1 MRRKNPVLILISVL
15 LFTAL
20 NITFSQQFTEMT
32 EISLTGVNESSVA
45 WGDYDNDGDLDIL
58 ITGLS
63 DPGGWISK
71 IYSNNGNNSFT
82 EQTGISL
89 TGVAQGSVA
98 WGDYD
103 NDGDLDILLTGYNY
117 YQGNVYVS
125 KIYRNNGN
133 NLFTEQTG
141 ISLTGVYQSSVAW
154 GDYDN
159 DGDLDILLTGC
170 KSSGNYISIIFRN
183 NGDNSFTE
191 QTGISLTGVY
201 QSSVAWGDYDNDG
214 DLDILLTGHSITE
227 GGRVSKIYRNN
238 GDNSFTEQAGISLTG
253 ISLSSVAWGDYDND
267 GDLDILLTGNT
278 GSSLVSK
285 IYHNN
290 GDNSFTEQTGIGLM
304 GVRSSSV
311 AWGDYDNDGD
321 IDILLTGYVSSGN
334 YISRIYCNNN
344 LTLNSVPTMPSEL
357 AA

>member
-103 NDGDLDILLTGYNY
+103 NDGDLDILLTGYN
-117 YQGNVYVS
+117 
-125 KIYRNNGN
+125 
-133 NLFTEQTG
+133 
-141 ISLTGVYQSSVAW
+141 
-154 GDYDN
+154 
-159 DGDLDILLTGC
+159 
-170 KSSGNYISIIFRN
+170 
-183 NGDNSFTE
+183 
-191 QTGISLTGVY
+191 
-201 QSSVAWGDYDNDG
+201 
-214 DLDILLTGHSITE
+214 
-227 GGRVSKIYRNN
+227 
-238 GDNSFTEQAGISLTG
+238 
-253 ISLSSVAWGDYDND
+253 
-267 GDLDILLTGNT
+267 
-278 GSSLVSK
+278 
-285 IYHNN
+285 
-290 GDNSFTEQTGIGLM
+290 
-304 GVRSSSV
+304 
-311 AWGDYDNDGD
+311 
-321 IDILLTGYVSSGN
+321 
-334 YISRIYCNNN
+334 
-344 LTLNSVPTMPSEL
+344 
-357 AA
+357 

>member
-89 TGVAQGSVA
+89 TGVAQG
-98 WGDYD
+98 
-103 NDGDLDILLTGYNY
+103 
-117 YQGNVYVS
+117 
-125 KIYRNNGN
+125 
-133 NLFTEQTG
+133 
-141 ISLTGVYQSSVAW
+141 
-154 GDYDN
+154 
-159 DGDLDILLTGC
+159 
-170 KSSGNYISIIFRN
+170 
-183 NGDNSFTE
+183 
-191 QTGISLTGVY
+191 
-201 QSSVAWGDYDNDG
+201 SVAWGDYDNDG